1 MAVQSVNTIKSW
13 FETGDKPTQ
22 NQFWD
27 WLESFVHKNDLVPMS
42 QVSGLNAA
50 LTALATQTS
59 VDALKA
65 IVVTTSASAI
75 SVSLPAGV
83 IVNKV
88 RIKSSSAQTLS
99 LGTSVGGSQI
109 LAAES
114 LSANQ
119 VGLYVVDVDIDS
131 ATTIY
136 FSGLSGNN
144 SIKIY
149 LQQ

>member
-1 MAVQSVNTIKSW
+1 MAIQPVNTIKSW

-27 WLESFVHKNDLVPMS
+27 WLESFVHKNDSVPMS

-65 IVVTTSASAI
+65 IVVTTSASSI
-75 SVSLPAGV
+75 SVSLPAGT
-83 IVNKV
+83 ILNKIRV
-88 RIKSSSAQTLS
+88 KSNSAQTLNC
-99 LGTSVGGSQI
+99 GTSVGGSQI

-114 LSANQ
+114 LNANQ
-119 VGLYVVDVDIDS
+119 VGLYVVDIDVES
-131 ATTIY
+131 AMTIY
-136 FSGLSGNN
+136 FSALAGSNQ
-144 SIKIY
+144 IKIY